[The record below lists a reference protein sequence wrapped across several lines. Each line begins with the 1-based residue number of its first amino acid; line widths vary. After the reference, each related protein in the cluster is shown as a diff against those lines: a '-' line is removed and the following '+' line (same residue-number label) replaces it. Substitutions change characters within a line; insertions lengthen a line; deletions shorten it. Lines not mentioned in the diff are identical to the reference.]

1 MAIVEVQNVSRFYG
15 SFCAL
20 NDVSFRIGKGQVV
33 GMLGPNGAGKTTTMK
48 ILTGFLPASAGRVK
62 VAGYDVQENPVELR
76 HQIGYLP
83 EHNPLY
89 PEMTVQESLRYF
101 AGLRQIPK
109 KDIHRR
115 LENVT
120 EMCQLREV
128 YYKPVHQLSR
138 GFRQRVGLAQ
148 AMIHDPAVL
157 ILDEPTSGLDPN
169 QIVDILSLIRSLGK
183 EKTVIHS
190 THILAEAEET
200 CDRILIMHHGSL
212 VADDSPASLCLQAKG
227 HRMLL
232 ELQPVVFDSA
242 EKLEQ
247 EIADILRELPEIS
260 HVEFHHESV
269 NLEERTYSLQ
279 VTVTPMKP
287 EDHSAMLADLCLKHG
302 WKIQHLQYHSPTLED
317 VFRSF
322 TLSSAGA
329 NSGVKHSHISQEEV
343 A

>member
-1 MAIVEVQNVSRFYG
+1 MAIVEVQNLSRFYG

-20 NDVSFRIGKGQVV
+20 NEVSFRIGKGQVV

-48 ILTGFLPASAGRVK
+48 ILTGFLPASSGSVK
-62 VAGYDVQENPVELR
+62 VAGFDVQENPVELR
-76 HQIGYLP
+76 RQIGYLP

-101 AGLRQIPK
+101 AGLRQITK
-109 KDIHRR
+109 KDIRRR
-115 LENVT
+115 LEAVT
-120 EMCQLREV
+120 EMCQLQAV

-169 QIVDILSLIRSLGK
+169 QIVDILSLIRNLGK

-190 THILAEAEET
+190 THILAEAQET

-212 VADDSPASLCLQAKG
+212 VADDSPKNLCLQAKG
-227 HRMLL
+227 HRMILK
-232 ELQPVVFDSA
+232 LQPVNIDSA

-247 EIADILRELPEIS
+247 EIAAVLRELPEIS
-260 HVEFHHESV
+260 HVEFHHES
-269 NLEERTYSLQ
+269 LDAEAQTFSLQ
-279 VTVTPMKP
+279 AEVTPMQP
-287 EDHSAMLADLCLKHG
+287 QDHSAMLADLCQKHG
-302 WKIQHLQYHSPTLED
+302 WKLQHLHYHSPTLED

-322 TLSSAGA
+322 TLSSGVAGQ
-329 NSGVKHSHISQEEV
+329 GISSSNVSREV
-343 A
+343 VA